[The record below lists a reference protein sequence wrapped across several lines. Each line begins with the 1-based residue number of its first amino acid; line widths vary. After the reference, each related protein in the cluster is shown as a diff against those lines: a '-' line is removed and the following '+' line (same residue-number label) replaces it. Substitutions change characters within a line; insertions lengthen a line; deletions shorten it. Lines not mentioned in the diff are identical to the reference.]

1 MGNRKNRST
10 ATALKL
16 LIEQIHTIWSSK
28 KHVAT
33 VLSLDILRAF
43 DSVNHIRLLD
53 NLRKKQVPLWFVRT
67 VRSFL
72 SKRSTTIVV
81 DGVET
86 APQLLAAGVLQGSL
100 LSPMLFLFYN
110 APLLEALD
118 LLELRLSTLGF
129 ADDINLLT
137 YSESTVVNCITLKS
151 AHNRCLAWASTYRMK
166 FALRKYTLTHF
177 T

>member
-1 MGNRKNRST
+1 
-10 ATALKL
+10 
-16 LIEQIHTIWSSK
+16 
-28 KHVAT
+28 
-33 VLSLDILRAF
+33 
-43 DSVNHIRLLD
+43 
-53 NLRKKQVPLWFVRT
+53 VPLWFVRT

-86 APQLLAAGVLQGSL
+86 ALQSLTAGVLQGSL
-100 LSPMLFLFYN
+100 LSLMLFLFYN

-137 YSESTVVNCITLKS
+137 YSESTVVNCITLES
-151 AHNRCLAWASTYRMK
+151 AHDRCLA
-166 FALRKYTLTHF
+166 
-177 T
+177 

>member
-1 MGNRKNRST
+1 
-10 ATALKL
+10 
-16 LIEQIHTIWSSK
+16 
-28 KHVAT
+28 
-33 VLSLDILRAF
+33 VLSLDILGAF

-86 APQLLAAGVLQGSL
+86 APQSLAAGVPQGSP

-110 APLLEALD
+110 TPLLEALD

-137 YSESTVVNCITLKS
+137 YSESTVVNCITLES
-151 AHNRCLAWASTYRMK
+151 AHDRCLA
-166 FALRKYTLTHF
+166 
-177 T
+177 

>member
-1 MGNRKNRST
+1 V
-10 ATALKL
+10 L
-16 LIEQIHTIWSSK
+16 L
-28 KHVAT
+28 
-33 VLSLDILRAF
+33 LDILRAF
-43 DSVNHIRLLD
+43 NLVNHIRLLN
-53 NLRKKQVPLWFVRT
+53 NLRKKQVPLWFVQT

-86 APQLLAAGVLQGSL
+86 ALQLLAARVLQGSL
-100 LSPMLFLFYN
+100 LSLMLFLFYN
-110 APLLEALD
+110 VLLLEALD

-129 ADDINLLT
+129 ADNINLLT
-137 YSESTVVNCITLKS
+137 YSKSTVVNCITLKS
-151 AHNRCLAWASTYRMK
+151 AHNRCLAWASTYGMK

>member
-1 MGNRKNRST
+1 MGNWKNRST
-10 ATALKL
+10 ETALKL

-28 KHVAT
+28 KHVAI
-33 VLSLDILRAF
+33 VLLLDILGAF

-86 APQLLAAGVLQGSL
+86 APQSLAAGVL
-100 LSPMLFLFYN
+100 
-110 APLLEALD
+110 
-118 LLELRLSTLGF
+118 
-129 ADDINLLT
+129 
-137 YSESTVVNCITLKS
+137 
-151 AHNRCLAWASTYRMK
+151 
-166 FALRKYTLTHF
+166 
-177 T
+177 